1 MPWEP
6 TAGKEEWYDL
16 LFFVFHFP
24 VLSVGQP
31 EVRAGEGQLKRS
43 RLSGPW
49 RHSKPFLTNL
59 DCLGCSPHTL
69 TSEVLSPMCVCT
81 LSHVQLSATPWT
93 VARRSPLSME
103 FFRQECW
110 SGLPFPSP
118 GDLSDPGIELMSFV
132 SPREAMWTSLSCL
145 TFCNPMDYT
154 VHGILQARILEWVTV
169 PFPRGSS
176 QPRDWTQVSRIVH
189 RFFTSWATS
198 EVQGYWSG

>member
-1 MPWEP
+1 MPHLCLENP
-6 TAGKEEWYDL
+6 QLVTRNAMIF

-49 RHSKPFLTNL
+49 RHSKPFLTSL
-59 DCLGCSPHTL
+59 DSLGCSLHSSYL
-69 TSEVLSPMCVCT
+69 LSPVCVCT
-81 LSHVQLSATPWT
+81 LSHVRLLATPWI

-118 GDLSDPGIELMSFV
+118 GDLSDPGIELVSFV
-132 SPREAMWTSLSCL
+132 SPREAM
-145 TFCNPMDYT
+145 
-154 VHGILQARILEWVTV
+154 
-169 PFPRGSS
+169 
-176 QPRDWTQVSRIVH
+176 
-189 RFFTSWATS
+189 
-198 EVQGYWSG
+198 